1 MTLAELTGV
10 ILAGGQGRRMNGHDK
25 GLIMLAGKP
34 LYQYTLERLQPQVS
48 QVIINAN
55 RNLDIYRQSGCRVIS
70 DSNEINKVFL
80 GPLAGMLVGL
90 ENSSTDWVLFAPCDT
105 PFIPLNLAEKLWQFK
120 GKSRCAFVCDD
131 KRSHPTLAL
140 IHTSLKIPLRRYLA
154 GGDRKL
160 LLFLEQQQVA
170 KVSFDEQS
178 DAFQNFNTLEECD
191 NWQQRQG

>member
-1 MTLAELTGV
+1 MTLPELTGV
-10 ILAGGQGRRMNGHDK
+10 ILAGGQAKRMGGHDK

-34 LYQYTLERLQPQVS
+34 LYQYILERLQPQVS

-70 DSNEINKVFL
+70 DNNAAFL

-90 ENSSTDWVLFAPCDT
+90 ENSPTDWVLFVPCDT
-105 PFIPLNLAEKLWQFK
+105 PFMPLNLAEKLWQFK
-120 GKSRCAFVCDD
+120 GKSRCAFAFEN

-140 IHTSLKIPLRRYLA
+140 IHTSLKAPLRRYLA
-154 GGDRKL
+154 AGERKL
-160 LLFLEQQQVA
+160 LLFLEQQQVTE
-170 KVSFDEQS
+170 VSFNEQP
-178 DAFQNFNTLEECD
+178 DAFQNFNTLEECG